1 MFQKILIANRGEIAC
16 RIIRSAKAMGIKTV
30 AVYSDADANSN
41 HVVMADEAVAIGP
54 SPSNM
59 SYLQIDHIIAA
70 AKATGAE
77 AIHPGFGFL
86 SENADFVQA
95 VENAGLV
102 FIGPGVEA
110 IRLMGDKIT
119 SKTLAVKA
127 GVSVVPGTEGAVS
140 DVDLASQAARDIGY
154 PVMIKASAG
163 GGGKGMRIAHDDRE
177 LREAMPQ
184 AQNEARSS
192 FGDDRV
198 FIEKFITRP
207 RHIEIQVLGDS
218 HGHVV
223 YLGERECSLQ
233 RRHQKVFE
241 EAPSPFIS
249 DKTRAVMGQQAV
261 NLAKAVG
268 YQSAGTVEFI
278 VGADEDFYF
287 LEMNTRLQVEHPVTE
302 LVYDIDL
309 VEWMIRIAAGD
320 KLSLKQADIKPKGW
334 AVEVRLYAEDPSRG
348 FLPAIGKLTRY
359 REPQGEGVR
368 VDSGVHEGGEISIY
382 YDPMIAKLI
391 GYGKTRDAALQ
402 NLADGLDD
410 YVIEGLAHN
419 RQFLRHVADHPA
431 FRQGDFTTAFIAEE
445 YPDGYTP
452 GAPDEALLLAQMRG
466 LAVLM
471 VAEYGDR
478 MAMLGGPQALAKADQ
493 QFFTSDEAGETTA
506 IWDRQK
512 KLVEINGQP
521 LIFDRSP
528 DRDARL
534 FRGMINDQPVV
545 MQCRH
550 HAARVEV
557 MAGAYRIEVHILP
570 ERMRPY
576 QALMPEQGTGGGAA
590 EICAPMPGLL
600 TKMLVSVGDQIN
612 PGDDIAVIEAMKMEN
627 LLKSDVSGIIG
638 EIVASAGETI
648 AADQPLVRLTSL
660 DTDQT
665 DT

>member
-16 RIIRSAKAMGIKTV
+16 RIIRTAKAMGIKTV
-30 AVYSDADANSN
+30 AIYSDADANSN

-54 SPSNM
+54 PPSNM
-59 SYLQIDHIIAA
+59 SYLKADSIIAA

-86 SENADFVQA
+86 SENAEFVEA
-95 VENAGLV
+95 VETAGLV
-102 FIGPGVEA
+102 FIGPGAEA

-127 GVSVVPGTEGAVS
+127 GVSVIPGTEGAVS
-140 DVDLASQAARDIGY
+140 DIDIASKAAKDIGY

-163 GGGKGMRIAHDDRE
+163 GGGKGMRIAHDERE

-184 AQNEARSS
+184 AQNEARAS

-198 FIEKFITRP
+198 FIEKFVTRP

-249 DKTRAVMGQQAV
+249 EKTRVAMGQQAV
-261 NLAKAVG
+261 DLAKAVG

-302 LVYDIDL
+302 LVFDIDL
-309 VEWMIRIAAGD
+309 VEWMIRIAAGED
-320 KLSLKQADIKPKGW
+320 LPLKQADIAPKGW

-359 REPQGEGVR
+359 REPKGEGIR
-368 VDSGVHEGGEISIY
+368 VDSGVHEAGEISIY

-391 GYGKTRDAALQ
+391 GYGNTREAALQ
-402 NLADGLDD
+402 KLAHGLDQ

-419 RQFLRHVADHPA
+419 RQFLRHVTDHPA
-431 FRQGDFTTAFIAEE
+431 FRQGDFTTGFIADE

-452 GAPDEALLLAQMRG
+452 GAPDDAELLAEMRG

-471 VAEYGDR
+471 VAQYGDR
-478 MAMLGGPQALAKADQ
+478 MALLGGPDALAKAEQ
-493 QFFTSDEAGETTA
+493 YFFISDAAGEIAA
-506 IWDRQK
+506 IWDREQQAVTLDNQQ
-512 KLVEINGQP
+512 LVFGG
-521 LIFDRSP
+521 SP

-534 FRGMINDQPVV
+534 FRGTINGKSVV

-557 MAGAYRIEVHILP
+557 MAGAHRLEVHVLP
-570 ERMRPY
+570 QRVRAY
-576 QALMPEQGTGGGAA
+576 QALMPEDGTGSGAG

-600 TKMLVSVGDQIN
+600 TKMLVSVGDQVN
-612 PGDDIAVIEAMKMEN
+612 PGDDVAVIEAMKMEN
-627 LLKSDVSGIIG
+627 LLKADVSGVVG
-638 EIVASAGETI
+638 ETLAHAGETV
-648 AADQPLVRLTSL
+648 AADQPLVRLTQP
-660 DTDQT
+660 DDAET
-665 DT
+665 

>member
-16 RIIRSAKAMGIKTV
+16 RIMRSAKAMGIKTV

-54 SPSNM
+54 SPSNL
-59 SYLQIDHIIAA
+59 SYLKADHIIAA

-86 SENADFVQA
+86 SENAEFVEA
-95 VENAGLV
+95 VEKAGLV
-102 FIGPGVEA
+102 FIGPGAKA
-110 IRLMGDKIT
+110 IKLMGDKIT

-140 DVDLASQAARDIGY
+140 DIDIASKAAKEIGY

-184 AQNEARSS
+184 AQNEARAS

-198 FIEKFITRP
+198 FIEKFVTRP

-249 DKTRAVMGQQAV
+249 DKTRAAMGQQAV
-261 NLAKAVG
+261 DLAKAVG

-309 VEWMIRIAAGD
+309 VEWMIRIAAGED
-320 KLSLKQADIKPKGW
+320 LPLKQADITPKGW

-359 REPQGEGVR
+359 REPQGDGIR
-368 VDSGVHEGGEISIY
+368 VDSGVHEAGEISIY

-402 NLADGLDD
+402 KLAQGLDH

-419 RQFLRHVADHPA
+419 RQFLRHVTDHPA
-431 FRQGDFTTAFIAEE
+431 FRKGDFTTGFIADE
-445 YPDGYTP
+445 YPDGYTAS
-452 GAPDEALLLAQMRG
+452 APDDAALLLEMRG

-471 VAEYGDR
+471 VAQYGDR
-478 MAMLGGPQALAKADQ
+478 MAWLGGSEALAKAER
-493 QFFTSDEAGETTA
+493 QFFVSDAAGEATA
-506 IWDRQK
+506 IWDRDQQM
-512 KLVEINGQP
+512 VEIDGQS
-521 LIFDRSP
+521 LTFEGRP

-534 FRGMINDQPVV
+534 FTGTINGKPVV

-557 MAGAYRIEVHILP
+557 MAGAHRIEVHVLP
-570 ERMRPY
+570 ERVRHY
-576 QALMPEQGTGGGAA
+576 QALMPELGAGGGAA

-600 TKMLVSVGDQIN
+600 SKMLVSVGDQVN
-612 PGDDIAVIEAMKMEN
+612 PGDDVAVIEAMKMEN
-627 LLKSDVSGIIG
+627 LLKADVSGMVG
-638 EIVASAGETI
+638 EILATAGETV
-648 AADQPLVRLTSL
+648 AADQPLVRLTQPDDADS
-660 DTDQT
+660 
-665 DT
+665 